1 MGDYMYLNPSSCAD
15 VFEYVA
21 IRTIQTAVRDFLKAL
36 RKANNCLENIKAGK
50 EVNKAR
56 ADLKKQEKAINEI
69 EEYFRCDPNN
79 IFQSMDVDSEE
90 MFAYIKRKLGVD
102 TKTFKAD
109 VKEIDSL
116 LEKLEL
122 EYELVET
129 KNGQYMFVFAE

>member
-1 MGDYMYLNPSSCAD
+1 
-15 VFEYVA
+15 
-21 IRTIQTAVRDFLKAL
+21 
-36 RKANNCLENIKAGK
+36 
-50 EVNKAR
+50 
-56 ADLKKQEKAINEI
+56 
-69 EEYFRCDPNN
+69 
-79 IFQSMDVDSEE
+79 MDVDSEE